1 MKKRMTLFMAI
12 LLIGIG
18 LSNAQISQVTGNVT
32 SEEDGLPVVGA
43 SVLVKGTTVGTVTDI
58 DGNFTITGVPASAKL
73 LVVSFI
79 GLQSQEVALKPVVNV
94 VLKSDAK
101 QLDEVMVVAYG
112 TAKKESFTGSAEV
125 IKAEKIS
132 ARPVANVTKAL
143 DGLVAGVQTTSGS
156 GQPGSGVSVV
166 VRGYG
171 SINSSQNPLYVVDGI
186 PYDGDIVS
194 INPNDIESMTVLKD
208 ASAGA
213 LYGSRGANGVVMI
226 TTKKGKSGKVNVN
239 LKANWG
245 VASRSIPRYET
256 MDEAGYL
263 ETVFQAYKNNQIYNN
278 GLSPDQAGIAA
289 LEAMKSG
296 AKAVLGQNE
305 QYNPFNYSITELID
319 PVTGK
324 VRSDARL
331 KYSED
336 WMDEAMV
343 NNPLRQEYNASISG
357 GTEKTKYMFSL
368 GYLNEKGLLKT
379 TCFKRY
385 NGRMN
390 IDTDVTE
397 WLKTGIN
404 ASYSRNEN
412 NTAVENSSGSS
423 NVWYTAQLMAP
434 IYPVYEKD
442 AEGHSILDGK
452 GNPMFDYGKY
462 RPAGANS
469 DWNTIATL
477 YDDKYSTTSDNL
489 SGRVYMEL
497 GNLKGGPLQ
506 GLKLSLNYGF
516 DLIDKARMTY
526 YNPYNGNAVSVKGR
540 LTKSTSRS
548 FSYTANQLL
557 NYDRTFGKHHVAAL
571 IGHEFYKYT
580 YSYLTAQKTGFP
592 FGGLYELAAATTLVE
607 ANSYEYNYAVESVLS
622 RLAYD
627 YADKYYFSASFRTD
641 GSSRFYKDSRWGKF
655 WSVGVNWRMSQENF
669 MKDLKWINNLSVK
682 ASYGVQGNDRLL
694 DGSGYDIYYA
704 WQSFYSLGNPNNT
717 MNGAT
722 LSSLENKGLKWEKNG
737 NLNIGVE
744 GRLFDRVSF
753 GIEWYQRKTSDML
766 MSFPMATSLGF
777 DGYNKNIGSMRNR
790 GLDVSIATDI
800 FQKPDFGWRLT
811 LMGSVVKN
819 KVLQL
824 ADKPEIINGSYIIRE
839 GETIN
844 SFYVASA
851 AGVDPATGE
860 QLYWAWDTDKNGV
873 RGEKYVTSDASKAMA
888 CKEIKGSR
896 IPHLYGSFNNEFRYK
911 NFDLSVL
918 CTYSIGG
925 KVLDGVYRTL
935 LYGNYVGSARSKHL
949 ERAWKQPGDIT
960 DIPRIE
966 IGKSYITTDNDLIDA
981 SYLAIKN
988 ISLGYTFP
996 GKQIR
1001 KWGMNALRLSATAD
1015 NVILFNCLK
1024 GMNPQYN
1031 FSGGTSFGYVPVR
1044 TVSLGIDVTF

>member
-1 MKKRMTLFMAI
+1 MKKKITWFVTF

-32 SEEDGLPVVGA
+32 SDEDGLPVVGA

-58 DGNFTITGVPASAKL
+58 DGNFTITGVPASAKV

-79 GLQSQEVALKPVVNV
+79 GLQSQEVPVKSVVNV
-94 VLKSDAK
+94 VLKSDAR

-239 LKANWG
+239 LKVNWG

-278 GLSPDQAGIAA
+278 GLSLDRAGIVA

-296 AKAVLGQNE
+296 STAIFGQNE

-319 PVTGK
+319 PATGK
-324 VRSDARL
+324 VRSDAVL

-343 NNPLRQEYNASISG
+343 DNPLRQEYNASISG
-357 GTEKTKYMFSL
+357 GTEKAKYMFSL

-379 TCFKRY
+379 THFTRY

-390 IDTDVTE
+390 IDADVTE
-397 WLKTGIN
+397 WLKAGMN

-442 AEGHSILDGK
+442 AEGRTILDGK
-452 GNPMFDYGKY
+452 GNPVFDYGTN

-489 SGRVYMEL
+489 SGRVYLEV
-497 GNLKGGPLQ
+497 GNLKKGPLQ
-506 GLKLSLNYGF
+506 GLKFSLNYGF
-516 DLIDKARMTY
+516 DLIDKAGMTY

-557 NYDRTFGKHHVAAL
+557 NYDRTFGSHHVSAL
-571 IGHEFYKYT
+571 VGHEFYKYT
-580 YSYLTAQKTGFP
+580 YSYLTAQKTSFP
-592 FGGLYELAAATTLVE
+592 FGGLYELAAATTLVD
-607 ANSYEYNYAVESVLS
+607 ANSYEHNYSVESVLS

-627 YADKYYFSASFRTD
+627 YADKYYISASFRTD
-641 GSSRFYKDSRWGKF
+641 GSSRFYKDSRWGNF
-655 WSVGVNWRMSQENF
+655 WSVGVNWRISQENF
-669 MKDLKWINNLSVK
+669 MKDLTWINNLSVK

-694 DGSGYDIYYA
+694 NSSGYDIYYA
-704 WQSFYSLGNPNNT
+704 WQSFYSLRNPNNT
-717 MNGAT
+717 MSGVT

-737 NLNIGVE
+737 NLNVGME
-744 GRLFDRVSF
+744 ARLFDRVSI
-753 GIEWYQRKTSDML
+753 GVEWYQRKTSDML

-800 FQKPDFGWRLT
+800 FQRPDFGWRLT

-844 SFYVASA
+844 SFYVATA

-896 IPHLYGSFNNEFRYK
+896 IPDLYGSFNNEFRYK

-966 IGKSYITTDNDLIDA
+966 IGKSYITTDNDLINA

-988 ISLGYTFP
+988 VSLGYTFP
-996 GKQIR
+996 GTQLR
-1001 KWGMNALRLSATAD
+1001 KWGMSALRLSATAD

-1031 FSGGTSFGYVPVR
+1031 FSGGTNFGYVPVR